1 MNTLFTTLSMIAAA
15 NPAGF
20 TYNVEQNEMQ
30 ATGYAVALAASQ
42 NSFGFTFN
50 VESNSMQT
58 SGFAV
63 ALACTQDSHGIDG
76 LESVINIVMNGTSG
90 ATCVGGWLDQN
101 TGLYYYDATVIIDDR
116 EAAIS
121 FGRMHGQF
129 AIFDLN
135 NMKEIRL

>member
-1 MNTLFTTLSMIAAA
+1 MIKSVITSVTAIAAV
-15 NPAGF
+15 NPFGF
-20 TYNVEQNEMQ
+20 TY
-30 ATGYAVALAASQ
+30 
-42 NSFGFTFN
+42 N

-121 FGRMHGQF
+121 FGRMQGQI